1 MVIAKI
7 MKTIKNKKQGIIC
20 TFCVLVMLLNIAG
33 NLTVAGSNGSNP
45 PKIYINFADAL
56 AIESFVA
63 VEYFSRTYMKTGC
76 ENTPDIMIRLDLN
89 SRRIYKNQFFFPF
102 DFEMRDDQIYM
113 EQNNATAVFNVIFIL
128 DDDGKVVGSEPIHFD
143 VHSWSRNH
151 DSLVAHAGGTF
162 GTDRRVRDTNSRE
175 AVIWSYN
182 HGHRVFEI
190 DFRLTTDNRL
200 AAVHNWVGHGGQ
212 MSSEEWLQVRI
223 WRVFTSMMLEC
234 VLDIMLVNRDM
245 FLVTDTKS
253 FEYTEEQTILQ
264 FQIIV
269 DTAKRK
275 DPTLHLLNRII
286 PQIYNQ
292 EMYDIIMN
300 IYPFPS
306 IIYTLYQSPDSDAE
320 IVAFVRRHSNIRVVT
335 MNPWRATPEFIR
347 ALRRINR
354 QVYVFTIND
363 IDEMRELRRRGV
375 RGFYTSW
382 IFPGDL

>member
-1 MVIAKI
+1 MVISEI
-7 MKTIKNKKQGIIC
+7 MKTRKNKKQIIIC
-20 TFCVLVMLLNIAG
+20 TVCVLVILFNMAG
-33 NLTVAGSNGSNP
+33 NFTVVGSNASNP

-56 AIESFVA
+56 AIENFVA
-63 VEYFSRTYMKTGC
+63 AEFFSRIYMKVGC
-76 ENTPDIMIRLDLN
+76 ENTPDIMISLDLN
-89 SRRIYKNQFFFPF
+89 NRRIYKNQFFFPF
-102 DFEMRDDQIYM
+102 DFEMRGGQIYM
-113 EQNNATAVFNVIFIL
+113 EKTNATAVFNVNFIL
-128 DDDGKVVGSEPIHFD
+128 DNNGKIIGSEPIHFEA
-143 VHSWSRNH
+143 HSWARNH
-151 DSLVAHAGGTF
+151 DSLVAHAGGTV

-182 HGHRVFEI
+182 QGHRVFEI

-200 AAVHNWVGHGGQ
+200 AAVHNWVGHGGR

-245 FLVTDTKS
+245 FLITDTKS
-253 FEYTEEQTILQ
+253 FEYTDEEAALQ

-275 DPTLHLLNRII
+275 DPTLHLLNRIV

-292 EMYDIIMN
+292 DMYDMIMD

-306 IIYTLYQSPDSDAE
+306 VIYTLYQSPDSDAK
-320 IVAFVRRHSNIRVVT
+320 VLSFVRRHPNIRVVT

-347 ALRRINR
+347 ALRRIGR
-354 QVYVFTIND
+354 CVYVFTIND
-363 IDEMRELRRRGV
+363 IDDMRELRRRGV
-375 RGFYTSW
+375 RGFYTSF
-382 IFPGDL
+382 ISPGDL